1 MSVPAAVPGTFR
13 LFTTEDVDR
22 HLQRSEERSRRS
34 RDRLR
39 ASLCEAGILVR
50 VRRGLYATA
59 TPDGSTPDAYQ
70 LAAWLAPDAI
80 LGVGT
85 ALEMRGVAPAPRDR
99 CIYFTRLASSGP
111 GPVWQGAALYPVS
124 HPTALLRNGGPFVET
139 DLVSRDG
146 AGPLRVASTERAF
159 VDILERPR
167 LTGSWQDIMRV
178 VGLIALLDLDRVV
191 SYLERLD
198 NATTAAKVGW
208 MLERHQEQFGVTS
221 SILNRIER
229 LRPRGPHYL
238 SRSRRESGRFVAR
251 WNLVVPRTMDVAG
264 MRD

>member
-1 MSVPAAVPGTFR
+1 MEQRTPLPATFR

-22 HLQRSEERSRRS
+22 YLQRLDDRSRRS

-39 ASLCEAGILVR
+39 ASLCSAGVLVR

-59 TPDGSTPDAYQ
+59 AADGATPDAYQ

-85 ALEMRGVAPAPRDR
+85 ALEMRGVVPSTGRR
-99 CIYFTRLASSGP
+99 CIYFTRLATGGP
-111 GPVWQGAALYPVS
+111 GPVWHGASLHPVS

-139 DLVSRDG
+139 ELIGRNGSGSV
-146 AGPLRVASTERAF
+146 RVATTERAF

-167 LTGSWQDIMRV
+167 LTGTWSDVLRI
-178 VGLIALLDLDRVV
+178 VGQISVLDLDRVV
-191 SYLERLD
+191 AYLERLD

-208 MLERHQEQFGVTS
+208 MLERHQEQFGVTTPV
-221 SILNRIER
+221 LGRIER

-238 SRSRRESGRFVAR
+238 SRTRRESGRFIGR
-251 WNLVVPRTMDVAG
+251 WNLVVPRAM
-264 MRD
+264 